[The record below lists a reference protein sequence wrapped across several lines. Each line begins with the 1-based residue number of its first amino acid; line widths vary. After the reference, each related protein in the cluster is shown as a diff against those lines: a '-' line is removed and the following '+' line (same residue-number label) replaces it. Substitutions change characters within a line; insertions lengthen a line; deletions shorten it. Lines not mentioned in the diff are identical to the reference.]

1 MLHHFIIM
9 SNDDDDDDDRPLSKI
24 HIYQLNKDELF
35 KIFKKI

>member
-9 SNDDDDDDDRPLSKI
+9 SNDDDDDDRTLSKI

-35 KIFKKI
+35 KNF